1 MSFSR
6 VGHKSPYSNIEVLI
20 MANRPV
26 FTREAFG
33 DPQLFG
39 FLPIANRPI
48 LDHLMSQ
55 FKRCGLS
62 NIKLVCLTK
71 DEAAYTE
78 FLLQYADRSGVSVF
92 GVEGVCT
99 TCEIIRKAATENKH
113 VLLFPI
119 DLITTV
125 DLTSIIDF
133 HVASK
138 SRVTVVATESGLEEK
153 ETQNAPGAQMAGQSV
168 GFGQRYLVYD
178 ENTPAKLVSLL
189 SDEDALRCD
198 LDLSLKQVER
208 DQSLESVASADTEV
222 PDGMAINARHLTGF
236 KSLVLDSWS
245 QLTNMYVISP
255 YGVDWLRKEKQM
267 HSIESEMIP
276 RLCVEATLFKKQ
288 HSKKSEVEEE
298 DKDEKDK
305 KHDKRKRSDDK
316 IVSLFRIPKDKL
328 TFRVTDYTTLYV
340 ANMRCAQKRLS
351 GFEPAAEYMSTG
363 DGKGYFVEGTQKV
376 SEQFQYAPFCVYGD
390 NFNAQGEKI
399 QVSRSVIGRHCR
411 IGKGVKMF
419 NSVLF
424 DHVTIEEGC
433 EIRDCV
439 IGADSV
445 INSNCKFQ
453 QCIVLPRYTS
463 ERGVTEKKNIVQPK

>member
-1 MSFSR
+1 
-6 VGHKSPYSNIEVLI
+6 

-26 FTREAFG
+26 FTREAYG

-48 LDHLMSQ
+48 LDHLLSQ

-71 DEAAYTE
+71 DKDAYTE
-78 FLLQYADRSGVSVF
+78 FLLQDATRSGVSVF

-113 VLLFPI
+113 VLMFPI

-125 DLTSIIDF
+125 DLTSVIDF
-133 HVASK
+133 HLASK
-138 SRVTVVATESGLEEK
+138 SRVTVVAAEGGLEEK
-153 ETQNAPGAQMAGQSV
+153 ETQNAPGAQMAGQNM
-168 GFGQRYLVYD
+168 GLGQRYLVYD

-189 SDEDALRCD
+189 SDDEALRAD

-208 DQSLESVASADTEV
+208 DQSMESVASADSED
-222 PDGMAINARHLTGF
+222 PDGMAINGRHLAGF
-236 KSLVLDSWS
+236 RTLVLDSWS

-255 YGVDWLRKEKQM
+255 NGVEWLRKEKQL

-276 RLCVEATLFKKQ
+276 RLCVEATVCAKHGRKAD
-288 HSKKSEVEEE
+288 VEEE

-305 KHDKRKRSDDK
+305 KHEKRKQSDEK
-316 IVSLFRIPKDKL
+316 VVSLFRIPKAKL

-351 GFEPAAEYMSTG
+351 GFEPAAEYTSTG
-363 DGKGYFVEGTQKV
+363 ENKGYFVEGTQKV
-376 SEQFQYAPFCVYGD
+376 SEQFQYTPFCVYGD
-390 NFNAQGEKI
+390 NFNAQGENI

-453 QCIVLPRYTS
+453 QCIVLPKYTS
-463 ERGVTEKKNIVQPK
+463 ERGVTEKKKIVQPK